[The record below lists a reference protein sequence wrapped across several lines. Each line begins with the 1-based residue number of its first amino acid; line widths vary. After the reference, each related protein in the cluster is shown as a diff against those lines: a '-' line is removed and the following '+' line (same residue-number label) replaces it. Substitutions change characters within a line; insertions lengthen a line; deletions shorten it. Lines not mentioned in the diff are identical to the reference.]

1 MHWPTQAGVRAR
13 RIFVRRFE
21 RLCSIGVHAQER
33 EQPQRVRIDVDLYL
47 YPEDESAP
55 RRDEI
60 DSVLDYDFVRQE
72 IVRLTTGRHFDLQET
87 LCGELLEACLARV
100 EVRGAR
106 VSTEKPDVYPDCEA
120 VGVEFI
126 AFKS

>member
-1 MHWPTQAGVRAR
+1 MHWPTQPGTRAR

-21 RLCSIGVHAQER
+21 RLCSIGVHPQER
-33 EQPQRVRIDVDLYL
+33 AQPQRVRFDVDLYL
-47 YPEDESAP
+47 YPEAEGSE
-55 RRDEI
+55 RRDDI
-60 DSVLDYDFVRQE
+60 ASVLDYDFVRQE

-87 LCGELLEACLARV
+87 LCSELLEACLAR
-100 EVRGAR
+100 EQVRGAR

-120 VGVEFI
+120 VGVELI